1 MQREPRCMRARSPH
15 AFKGKNKIKNKKY
28 GRQRL
33 TGAGD
38 ATLPGSMRG
47 EEPSCFFYF
56 IYFLFFCLR
65 RPADRCWTTARSR
78 TLTSR
83 KMLNAFFRSF
93 CFAILFFVASQYSF
107 HLFCLRRPAD
117 RRWTAARSRTLT
129 SRKMLSAFFRS
140 FISLFHS
147 AQRKKKFPFFALD
160 TEKMIFILF
169 QVKVVLYAG
178 EAPKSRKDMFPPFFP
193 HHRLFPPPPCRTL
206 SLPRLKQRISHTET
220 NSAAQV

>member
-1 MQREPRCMRARSPH
+1 
-15 AFKGKNKIKNKKY
+15 
-28 GRQRL
+28 
-33 TGAGD
+33 
-38 ATLPGSMRG
+38 
-47 EEPSCFFYF
+47 
-56 IYFLFFCLR
+56 
-65 RPADRCWTTARSR
+65 
-78 TLTSR
+78 
-83 KMLNAFFRSF
+83 MLSAFFRSF

-178 EAPKSRKDMFPPFFP
+178 EAPKSRKDMFPPLFSPSPSFP
-193 HHRLFPPPPCRTL
+193 ATPL
-206 SLPRLKQRISHTET
+206 SDTVFTPAQATHIPYRNKFSCTSLKFHPFRRK
-220 NSAAQV
+220 